1 MAFVNVNFR
10 MDEDLK
16 KQMEIT
22 CKELGLNMSTAF
34 NIFAKKMTRESRI
47 PFEVSYDPFYSE
59 SNIKEALK
67 HEMAFTKDD
76 QQWYEYEQRE
86 KAIRDYNAII
96 EDNKEEGRQEG
107 RQEEKY
113 NNAINCLKLG
123 ADIEFTSKV
132 TGLSLEQVQQLQKQ
146 IKP

>member
-1 MAFVNVNFR
+1 MAYVNVNFR

-59 SNIKEALK
+59 ANSAALYHSIDELKAGKVITKNMAELEA
-67 HEMAFTKDD
+67 M
-76 QQWYEYEQRE
+76 E
-86 KAIRDYNAII
+86 K
-96 EDNKEEGRQEG
+96 
-107 RQEEKY
+107 
-113 NNAINCLKLG
+113 
-123 ADIEFTSKV
+123 
-132 TGLSLEQVQQLQKQ
+132 
-146 IKP
+146 

>member
-47 PFEVSYDPFYSE
+47 PFEVSYDPFYSSANRAALNRSIDE
-59 SNIKEALK
+59 LKAGKVITKSMEELEA
-67 HEMAFTKDD
+67 T
-76 QQWYEYEQRE
+76 E
-86 KAIRDYNAII
+86 K
-96 EDNKEEGRQEG
+96 
-107 RQEEKY
+107 
-113 NNAINCLKLG
+113 
-123 ADIEFTSKV
+123 
-132 TGLSLEQVQQLQKQ
+132 
-146 IKP
+146 

>member
-47 PFEVSYDPFYSE
+47 PFEVSYDPFSE
-59 SNIKEALK
+59 ANHAAPQALNKQQKKKE
-67 HEMAFTKDD
+67 
-76 QQWYEYEQRE
+76 
-86 KAIRDYNAII
+86 
-96 EDNKEEGRQEG
+96 
-107 RQEEKY
+107 
-113 NNAINCLKLG
+113 G
-123 ADIEFTSKV
+123 AEI
-132 TGLSLEQVQQLQKQ
+132 G
-146 IKP
+146 

>member
-47 PFEVSYDPFYSE
+47 PFEVSYDPSYASE
-59 SNIKEALK
+59 NRAAPQRLNKQQNKKE
-67 HEMAFTKDD
+67 
-76 QQWYEYEQRE
+76 
-86 KAIRDYNAII
+86 
-96 EDNKEEGRQEG
+96 
-107 RQEEKY
+107 
-113 NNAINCLKLG
+113 G
-123 ADIEFTSKV
+123 AEI
-132 TGLSLEQVQQLQKQ
+132 G
-146 IKP
+146 

>member
-1 MAFVNVNFR
+1 MAYVNVNFR

-59 SNIKEALK
+59 PNRAALQHLNKQQSEKE
-67 HEMAFTKDD
+67 
-76 QQWYEYEQRE
+76 
-86 KAIRDYNAII
+86 
-96 EDNKEEGRQEG
+96 
-107 RQEEKY
+107 
-113 NNAINCLKLG
+113 G
-123 ADIEFTSKV
+123 AKI
-132 TGLSLEQVQQLQKQ
+132 G
-146 IKP
+146 

>member
-47 PFEVSYDPFYSE
+47 PFEVSYDPFYSSANRAAPQHLNKQQSE
-59 SNIKEALK
+59 KE
-67 HEMAFTKDD
+67 
-76 QQWYEYEQRE
+76 
-86 KAIRDYNAII
+86 
-96 EDNKEEGRQEG
+96 
-107 RQEEKY
+107 
-113 NNAINCLKLG
+113 G
-123 ADIEFTSKV
+123 AEI
-132 TGLSLEQVQQLQKQ
+132 G
-146 IKP
+146 